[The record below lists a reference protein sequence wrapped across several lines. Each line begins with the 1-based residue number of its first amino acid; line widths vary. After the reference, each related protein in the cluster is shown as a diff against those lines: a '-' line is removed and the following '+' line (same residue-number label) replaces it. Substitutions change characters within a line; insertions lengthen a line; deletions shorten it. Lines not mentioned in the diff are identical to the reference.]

1 MRFMSKN
8 NQINAIFNER
18 NGGNKYERN
27 DKNRKKRN

>member
-1 MRFMSKN
+1 MVQKIQMKAR
-8 NQINAIFNER
+8 IYDR